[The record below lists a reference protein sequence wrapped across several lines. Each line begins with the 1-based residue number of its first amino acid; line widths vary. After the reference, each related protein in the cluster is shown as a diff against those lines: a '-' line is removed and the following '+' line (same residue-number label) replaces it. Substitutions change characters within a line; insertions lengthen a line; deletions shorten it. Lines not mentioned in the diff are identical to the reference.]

1 MAEKPMT
8 IRAAPTMPKSTGESR
23 RASTTTTTIF
33 RTPFKPLLD
42 AVQNIPET
50 VLPVRPGGT
59 LFATG
64 AESLTLRRVVVRV
77 VVIPDLRHLAAWIV
91 QHGTD
96 DSGSHVGEL
105 LLRPFGGDSVGLA
118 GPLHQKH
125 AIGD

>member
-50 VLPVRPGGT
+50 VLRVRPGVS

-64 AESLTLRRVVVRV
+64 AESLTLRRVVVGV
-77 VVIPDLRHLAAWIV
+77 VVIPELRHLAAWIV
-91 QHGTD
+91 EHRTD
-96 DSGSHVGEL
+96 DSGTHVGEL
-105 LLRPFGGDSVGLA
+105 LLGPLSGNSIGLA
-118 GPLHQKH
+118 GPH
-125 AIGD
+125 